1 MSRATLKKDP
11 RDVAGMFDDVA
22 KRYDV
27 TNTVLSLGQVYVW
40 RAAVREALGITPGM
54 KVLDIAAG
62 TGTSSVSYAKAGADV
77 VALDFSIGMVTV
89 GKERQPQMEFI
100 AGDATALPFA
110 DNTFDAVT
118 ISYGLRNVH
127 DPDLALRE
135 MLRVVRPGGTLVVC
149 EFSTP
154 TWKPFRD
161 LYNFYLG
168 TVMPTISSVVSSD
181 TEAYDYL
188 MESILAWPNQVDFA
202 ARIQEA
208 GWRGVNYRNLSGGI
222 VALHRATKPR
232 GADHS
237 MN

>member
-22 KRYDV
+22 ERYDI

-40 RAAVREALGITPGM
+40 RAAVRDALRITPGM
-54 KVLDIAAG
+54 RILDIAAG
-62 TGTSSVSYAKAGADV
+62 TGTSSVSYAQAGADV

-89 GKERQPQMEFI
+89 GKERQPQMEFV
-100 AGDATALPFA
+100 AGDATALPYE
-110 DNTFDAVT
+110 DGTFDAVT
-118 ISYGLRNVH
+118 ISYGLRNVN

-135 MLRVVRPGGTLVVC
+135 MLRVVRPGGTLVIC

-161 LYNFYLG
+161 LYTFYLG
-168 TVMPTISSVVSSD
+168 TVMPAISSVVSSD

-188 MESILAWPNQVDFA
+188 MESILDWPDQA
-202 ARIQEA
+202 GLSKRMQEA
-208 GWRGVNYRNLSGGI
+208 GWRSVEYRNLSGGI
-222 VALHRATKPR
+222 VAIHRATKP
-232 GADHS
+232 AVS
-237 MN
+237 

>member
-22 KRYDV
+22 KRYDI

-40 RAAVREALGITPGM
+40 RAAVREALRITPGM

-62 TGTSSVSYAKAGADV
+62 TGTSSVSYAEAGADV

-100 AGDATALPFA
+100 AGDATALPFD

-118 ISYGLRNVH
+118 ISYGLRNVN
-127 DPDLALRE
+127 DPDLAMRE
-135 MLRVVRPGGTLVVC
+135 MLRVVRPGGTLVIC

-154 TWKPFRD
+154 SWKPFRNV
-161 LYNFYLG
+161 YNYYLG
-168 TVMPTISSVVSSD
+168 TVMPKISSIVSSD

-188 MESILAWPNQVDFA
+188 MESILDWPDQLGLA
-202 ARIQEA
+202 SRIQGA
-208 GWRGVNYRNLSGGI
+208 GWRSVGYRNLSGGI
-222 VALHRATKPR
+222 VALHRAVKP
-232 GADHS
+232 GGVA
-237 MN
+237 

>member
-22 KRYDV
+22 KRYDI

-40 RAAVREALGITPGM
+40 RAAVREALRITPGM

-62 TGTSSVSYAKAGADV
+62 TGTSSVSYAEAGADV

-100 AGDATALPFA
+100 AGDATALPFD
-110 DNTFDAVT
+110 DNIFDAVT
-118 ISYGLRNVH
+118 ISYGLRNVN
-127 DPDLALRE
+127 DPDLAMRE
-135 MLRVVRPGGTLVVC
+135 MLRVVRPGGTLVIC

-154 TWKPFRD
+154 SWKPFRNV
-161 LYNFYLG
+161 YNYYLG
-168 TVMPTISSVVSSD
+168 TVMPKISSIVSSD

-188 MESILAWPNQVDFA
+188 MESILDWPDQLGLA
-202 ARIQEA
+202 SRIQGA
-208 GWRGVNYRNLSGGI
+208 GWRSVDYRNLSGGI
-222 VALHRATKPR
+222 VALHRAVKP
-232 GADHS
+232 GGVA
-237 MN
+237 